1 MSAVMIRQLKR
12 VSAEMKVIMNKP
24 AENGRKINRE
34 EQDLLEQLSAQRD
47 EILSNI
53 IVTWA

>member
-1 MSAVMIRQLKR
+1 MNAVMIRQLKR
-12 VSAEMKVIMNKP
+12 VSAELKEIMNKS
-24 AENGRKINRE
+24 AENGRTINRE